1 MFDTNNMPILCQFV
15 PSRLR
20 ATAYGIMNMT
30 GVVAGAVCTQVLGR
44 WAEGGN
50 LGLAFAVLGGI
61 TALALIV
68 QVSVLKPVTDDMK

>member
-1 MFDTNNMPILCQFV
+1 
-15 PSRLR
+15 
-20 ATAYGIMNMT
+20 MT
-30 GVVAGAVCTQVLGR
+30 QGSGSGSGSGAGAGVGAGAVCTQVLGK

-68 QVSVLKPVTDDMK
+68 QISVLRPVTDDMQ